1 MPYSVADAAALSEE
15 MPSELGSRLRR
26 TRLAK
31 RLRLAD
37 VAVVVGCSESLLSK
51 IETSKAMPSLRMLHR
66 IALALGTSI
75 AELYSDPAVDEVI
88 VRRAGERPT
97 IRIGG
102 GAQAGGISLE
112 QIAPFAAGRSLDANV
127 HVVAPGADNGG
138 SIRHDGEEIGYVV
151 EGEIELTVN
160 GHVFCLT
167 AGDSFFFRSDL
178 PHSYRNVGSNVARI
192 VWVNTP
198 PTF

>member
-1 MPYSVADAAALSEE
+1 MPHPVADVAALSEE
-15 MPSELGSRLRR
+15 MPNELGGRLRR
-26 TRLAK
+26 ARRSK

-37 VAVVVGCSESLLSK
+37 VAVAVGCSESLLSK
-51 IETSKAMPSLRMLHR
+51 IETGKAMPSLRMLHR

-75 AELYSDPAVDEVI
+75 AELYSEPAADEVI
-88 VRRAGERPT
+88 VRRASGRPT

-102 GAQAGGISLE
+102 GASAGGISLE

-138 SIRHDGEEIGYVV
+138 AIRHDGEEAGYVV

-160 GHVFCLT
+160 GHAFRLT

-178 PHSYRNVGSNVARI
+178 PHSYRNVGGGVARI